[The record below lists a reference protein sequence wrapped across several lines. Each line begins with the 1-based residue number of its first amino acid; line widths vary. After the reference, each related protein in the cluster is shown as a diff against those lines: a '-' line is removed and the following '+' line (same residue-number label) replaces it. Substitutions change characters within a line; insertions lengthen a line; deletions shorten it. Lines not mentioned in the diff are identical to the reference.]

1 MAATA
6 FSKLAHPIHGSR
18 KSCYRAEPLDEE
30 QKEKEKQFL
39 LEFHANASPL
49 SPEQITDCRSKE
61 LGAPSKQLHKEDFE
75 MMTTLGTGIS
85 TNSSICLALVL
96 TFIH

>member
-18 KSCYRAEPLDEE
+18 KSCYKAQPLNEE
-30 QKEKEKQFL
+30 QKEKERQFL
-39 LEFHANASPL
+39 LEFHANASPMP
-49 SPEQITDCRSKE
+49 PEQITADPKSKE

-75 MMTTLGTGIS
+75 LMTTLGTGGS
-85 TNSSICLALVL
+85 ATPDRS
-96 TFIH
+96 